1 VYLEE
6 LTEKIIGCAYEVGNV
21 LGNGFLEKVYEN
33 ALSHELRKK
42 GLQAEQQRTIP
53 VYYDQIVVGEYVADL
68 LIEECILV
76 ELKTI
81 KNIEDIHRAQC
92 IHYLKA
98 TGLKL
103 CLLIN
108 SGTPKVQIKR
118 IVNNLDHIRA
128 KGAKD

>member
-1 VYLEE
+1 LGAPKVYLEE

-42 GLQAEQQRTIP
+42 GLQVEQQRTIP

-103 CLLIN
+103 CLLID
-108 SGTPKVQIKR
+108 GLLPKPSV
-118 IVNNLDHIRA
+118 
-128 KGAKD
+128 